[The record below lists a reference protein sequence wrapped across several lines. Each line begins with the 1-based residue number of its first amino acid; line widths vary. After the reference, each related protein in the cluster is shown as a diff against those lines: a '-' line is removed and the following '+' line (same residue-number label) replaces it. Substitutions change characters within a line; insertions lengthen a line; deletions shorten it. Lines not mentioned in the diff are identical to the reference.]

1 MFPTWM
7 DLAEIQPAL
16 NIEWRPFEHE
26 PSTSTGTIPLI
37 LHCTS
42 ADSTLKD
49 EYPIS
54 AHTPSVILLFFFFLH
69 FVSFCWLILIKTRRR
84 RDGATAVDLSSKE
97 TGTLV
102 IQNVLDID
110 LLDS

>member
-42 ADSTLKD
+42 TDSTLKD

-54 AHTPSVILLFFFFLH
+54 AHTPSVNLFFFFPFC
-69 FVSFCWLILIKTRRR
+69 FVLLILIKTRIR
-84 RDGATAVDLSSKE
+84 RDGATVADLSSKE
-97 TGTLV
+97 AGTLV

>member
-54 AHTPSVILLFFFFLH
+54 AHTPSVILLFFFFSPFC
-69 FVSFCWLILIKTRRR
+69 FVLLILIKTRRR